1 MHNLFKEGSMAK
13 RDYYEVLGVDRNAD
27 ENTIKK
33 AYRKQA
39 MKFHPD
45 RNPDD
50 KEAESNFKEASEA
63 YEVLSDQQKRSR
75 YDRFGHQGVSDSF
88 GSGGFQWSDF
98 THAVDFEDVLGDL
111 FGGGIFGDFF
121 GRGRARRGGPRKGS
135 DLRVTLELS
144 LEEIAQGVE
153 KKIRLKRM
161 KTCDACG
168 GTGAKRGTAL
178 KTCPMCHGSGQ
189 LRQMSRSLFGQMVN
203 VVTCTQCH
211 GEGKIIE
218 EACPTCRGQGRSEH
232 VETIAVRIPA
242 GVSSGNYIP
251 MRGQGNAGPRGGPPG
266 DVIVYVAEAEHDY
279 FERHG
284 DDILYTLPIGFSQA
298 ALGDE
303 VEVPTLTGRAR
314 MKIPAGIQS
323 GKVLRLRG
331 KGIPE
336 LHGYRTGD
344 ELVRVLVWTPEKL
357 NGQEKRLFR
366 ELASYEHTSP
376 PKGKEGFYL
385 RTRDT
390 FKG

>member
-1 MHNLFKEGSMAK
+1 MAK

-27 ENTIKK
+27 ANEIKK

-45 RNPDD
+45 RNPDN
-50 KEAESNFKEASEA
+50 KEAEESFKEASEA
-63 YEVLSDQQKRSR
+63 YEVLSDPKKRSK

-98 THAVDFEDVLGDL
+98 THTMDFEDVLGDL
-111 FGGGIFGDFF
+111 FGGGGLGDLF
-121 GRGRARRGGPRKGS
+121 GRGRTRRGGAQKGS

-144 LEEIAQGVE
+144 LEEIAQGVD

-161 KTCDACG
+161 TKCDTCG
-168 GTGAKRGTAL
+168 GTGAKKGSAL
-178 KTCPMCHGSGQ
+178 KTCPKCQGSGQ
-189 LRQMSRSLFGQMVN
+189 IRQASSSLFGQFVN
-203 VVTCTQCH
+203 VVVCDQCQ

-218 EACPTCRGQGRSEH
+218 EPCPTCSGQGRAER
-232 VETIAVRIPA
+232 VETIAVRIPP

-266 DVIVYVAEAEHDY
+266 DVVVYVAESEHDY

-284 DDILYTLPIGFSQA
+284 EDILYSLPISFSQA

-314 MKIPAGIQS
+314 VKIPAGIQS
-323 GKVLRLRG
+323 GKILRLRG
-331 KGIPE
+331 KGLPE
-336 LHGYRTGD
+336 LHGYQTGD
-344 ELVRVLVWTPEKL
+344 ELVQVLVWTPTKL
-357 NGQEKRLFR
+357 NAQEKGLFQ
-366 ELASYEHTSP
+366 ELASFEHSSP
-376 PKGKEGFYL
+376 PKEKEGFTK
-385 RTRDT
+385 RIRDT
-390 FKG
+390 FKA